1 MAIPIQKTFESTKNL
16 SGIKKTAILMISL
29 DVETA
34 ASLFKSLSQQ
44 EIEKISIEIANTKGI
59 HSQMVYDIMEE
70 FNSLIMAQEFISQG
84 GMDFAQSTLESAFG
98 MEKAMEIMEKIKGAL
113 QVKGFNT
120 LKKADAHQLV
130 NFLIKEH
137 PQTIALILSHLNPEK
152 VADVLAEFPEDL
164 MSDVALRIATL
175 GKISPELL
183 KEMESVVDTLAE
195 QVIGQELSSTGGT
208 KALAEILNKSS
219 KATEKNILSA
229 MEEND
234 PELASEIKG
243 LMFTFEDIALIDD
256 RGIQQILKH
265 VDKKD
270 LPLALKVSD
279 DSLKEKIFRNMSER
293 AANLLRED
301 LEFLGPVRLKEV
313 EDSHRRIV
321 EVVKQLEDE
330 GEIVIAGRGGE
341 EEMIV

>member
-1 MAIPIQKTFESTKNL
+1 MDIPDQKSFESTKNL
-16 SGIKKTAILMISL
+16 SGFKKTAILMISL
-29 DVETA
+29 DVEKA
-34 ASLFKSLSQQ
+34 ANIFKLLSQQ

-59 HSQMVYDIMEE
+59 HSQIAFDVMEE

-84 GMDFAQSTLESAFG
+84 GMEFAQMTLESAFG
-98 MEKAMEIMEKIKGAL
+98 MEKAMEIIDKIKGAL

-152 VADVLAEFPEDL
+152 VADVLAELPEEL
-164 MSDVALRIATL
+164 TAEVALRIATL
-175 GKISPELL
+175 GKIAPELL
-183 KEMESVVDTLAE
+183 KEMEAVVDTLAE

-208 KALAEILNKSS
+208 KALAEILNKAS
-219 KATEKNILSA
+219 KSTEKNILTT
-229 MEEND
+229 MEEAD

-243 LMFTFEDIALIDD
+243 LMFTFEDISMIDD
-256 RGIQQILKH
+256 RGIQSLLKH

-279 DSLKEKIFRNMSER
+279 DSLKEKILRNMSER

-313 EDSHRRIV
+313 EDAHRRIV
-321 EVVKQLEDE
+321 EIVKQLEDE
-330 GEIVIAGRGGE
+330 GEIIVAGRGGE